1 MVFFFFFGF
10 CVCVCVFPHLE
21 KQSFLVVL
29 LQVFPQQLVSSSWK
43 LFFGSGTELVH
54 HVTCIQP
61 RGRAF
66 YGALQVRRSEDL
78 HGSNVPVTVG
88 SEKILSRGSFF
99 SWTVTRGLIPG
110 LSMELRSA
118 ICFFF
123 FLIGIPK
130 IMPHYFNSY

>member
-1 MVFFFFFGF
+1 MCFSPPRKAELPGGPPSGVSATVG
-10 CVCVCVFPHLE
+10 E
-21 KQSFLVVL
+21 
-29 LQVFPQQLVSSSWK
+29 QQLEA
-43 LFFGSGTELVH
+43 LFGSGTELVH

-123 FLIGIPK
+123 F
-130 IMPHYFNSY
+130 